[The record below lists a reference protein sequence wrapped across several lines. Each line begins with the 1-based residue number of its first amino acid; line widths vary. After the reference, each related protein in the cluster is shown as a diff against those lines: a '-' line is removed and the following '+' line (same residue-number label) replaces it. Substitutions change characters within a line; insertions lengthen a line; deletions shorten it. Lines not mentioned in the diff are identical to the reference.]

1 MVPRGASRRRIARAA
16 GAALAAARALAI
28 IASRSRLGMPKL
40 RLALVL
46 LPVLLVGMAGSTPKK
61 RPNMPRGWTWPPNA
75 VMKAEGARCL
85 EALETAG
92 IAFEEASPALKI
104 NTPIVL
110 PALAVGEL
118 SLVPLRGKGPHRMDC
133 QLALALHEV
142 APALRELGVKAL
154 RFRALHDYRNVRKN
168 GRTTKILSRHAIGL
182 AMDVWEFEFD
192 DGTIAVVERDFAS
205 DPRLAAVVA
214 AFDAHEAFRTPLS
227 PVNDPSGHGDHVH
240 IEAHLRL
247 DESEGG

>member
-1 MVPRGASRRRIARAA
+1 MPR
-16 GAALAAARALAI
+16 
-28 IASRSRLGMPKL
+28 L
-40 RLALVL
+40 RLVLAL

-61 RPNMPRGWTWPPNA
+61 KPNMPRGWTWPPSA
-75 VMKAEGARCL
+75 TMKAEGTRCL
-85 EALETAG
+85 EALTAAG
-92 IAFEEASPALKI
+92 IEHEKAAPALKI

-110 PALAVGEL
+110 PTLTIGEL

-133 QLALALHEV
+133 QLALALHDV
-142 APALRELGVKAL
+142 APALRELGVRAL

-168 GRTTKILSRHAIGL
+168 GRTLKILSRHAIGL

-192 DGTIAVVERDFAS
+192 DGTIAVVEKDFAS

-214 AFDAHEAFRTPLS
+214 AFDANEAFRTPLS
-227 PVNDPSGHGDHVH
+227 PINDPNGHGDHVH

-247 DESEGG
+247 EVE